1 MKEQRLILKSQQ
13 AQINILLRKINSPIA
28 EGKEEK
34 ISAVA
39 RPVAIDQQ
47 P

>member
-1 MKEQRLILKSQQ
+1 LKEQRLILKSQQ
-13 AQINILLRKINSPIA
+13 AQINLLLRKINSRIA
-28 EGKEEK
+28 EVKEEK

-39 RPVAIDQQ
+39 LPVASDQQ